1 MKNLFGGNMNN
12 ELFDKIEDAFVKEA
26 RLVQRLNSFMFEYNH
41 FEYDE
46 MGINMEEAEEVKKRV
61 EKIHNKLMNNV
72 SSILDFTLKSKNI
85 DILHHRVD
93 LTATIQEEK
102 QEDEETIIVKK
113 DIDFS
118 IIVDEDGFELEIVKD
133 NSDEDNKTDEDTT
146 SNE

>member
-46 MGINMEEAEEVKKRV
+46 MGINMEEADEVKKRV

-72 SSILDFTLKSKNI
+72 NSILDFTLKSKNI
-85 DILHHRVD
+85 DILHHKVD

-133 NSDEDNKTDEDTT
+133 NSDEDNKNSEDTT

>member
-46 MGINMEEAEEVKKRV
+46 MGINMEEADEVKKRV

-146 SNE
+146 SSE

>member
-46 MGINMEEAEEVKKRV
+46 MGINMEEADEVKKRV

-85 DILHHRVD
+85 DILHHKVD

>member
-85 DILHHRVD
+85 DILHHKVD

-118 IIVDEDGFELEIVKD
+118 VIVDEDGFELEIVKD